1 MAAIVPASNVKNTA
15 WAYTE
20 VFAKFSTVSDADTWA
35 SGFGSRVVSYVGQVT
50 SDPTTNTS
58 AGINITESSGTFTFY
73 PGVDALGLTM
83 IVRTTG
89 A

>member
-1 MAAIVPASNVKNTA
+1 MSAITPASIVKNTA
-15 WAYTE
+15 GAYTE
-20 VFAKFSTVSDADTWA
+20 VIAKFTAVSDADTWA
-35 SGFGSRVVSYVGQVT
+35 SGLGSRVVSFVGQVT
-50 SDPTTNTS
+50 ADPTTNTS
-58 AGINITESSGTFTFY
+58 SGINIAESSGTFTFY